1 MGKVGYSKQLLK
13 EFVLFARQNKVY
25 WVLPLVLLLLAAA
38 VVIVG
43 STSVAP
49 FVYTL
54 F

>member
-1 MGKVGYSKQLLK
+1 MARLSYARKLLK

-38 VVIVG
+38 AIIVG